1 MQATA
6 ESFEWHMAQVVKRY
20 FGEHFLVTLTGG
32 SRDGGVDVWVQ
43 RRGDASKDMWES
55 ERVCVRERVGW

>member
-43 RRGDASKDMWES
+43 RRGDASKDM
-55 ERVCVRERVGW
+55 